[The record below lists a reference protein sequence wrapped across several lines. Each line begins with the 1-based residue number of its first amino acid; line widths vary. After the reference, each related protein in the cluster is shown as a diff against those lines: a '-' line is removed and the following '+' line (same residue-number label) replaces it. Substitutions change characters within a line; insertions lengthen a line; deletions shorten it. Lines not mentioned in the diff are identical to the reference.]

1 MKVTSKK
8 LQVIAPKMSST
19 LKEIQSSKK
28 EKPEVVES
36 TYESV
41 TIIQKN
47 CLVLVMAFETLERTQ
62 KTINIGDDQTIKLW
76 LVNDII
82 LQFLKRLALEEMKCQ
97 VLVTGESI

>member
-1 MKVTSKK
+1 
-8 LQVIAPKMSST
+8 
-19 LKEIQSSKK
+19 
-28 EKPEVVES
+28 
-36 TYESV
+36 
-41 TIIQKN
+41 
-47 CLVLVMAFETLERTQ
+47 MAFETLERTQ